1 MKDLDSVP
9 RRTARGIMREA
20 IRRGL
25 GPGDSL
31 PPEPALLSY
40 FGVARGSL
48 REAMRVLSF
57 LGALDI
63 RTGPGGGIR
72 LSVPGPRVVGSA
84 LAIALQFRG
93 ATLATLSEART
104 VLLPAMAS
112 LAAQR
117 RSELDLIALEASVDR
132 MRLVTTDEEAL
143 AERERLIRIIAE
155 AAGNPAL
162 TLLGQSL
169 LWMSGT
175 VPTAASASVVDGL
188 ADRSELIVEAI
199 RRRDGDEAS
208 RLLAAGIRFTR
219 SEIERQDPEIMSRP
233 IVWSDIDER
242 PDPLEL
248 EELAWT

>member
-1 MKDLDSVP
+1 MKDIDSVP

-20 IRRGL
+20 TRRGL

-31 PPEPALLSY
+31 PPEPSLLTY

-63 RTGPGGGIR
+63 RSGPGGGIR

-117 RSELDLIALEASVDR
+117 RSEHDLIALDACVDR
-132 MRLVTTDEEAL
+132 MRLVATEEEAL
-143 AERERLIRIIAE
+143 AERERFVRIIAE

-162 TLLGQSL
+162 TLLAQSL

-175 VPTAASASVVDGL
+175 VPAEVSASVVDGL
-188 ADRSELIVEAI
+188 ADATELIVEAI
-199 RRRDGDEAS
+199 RRRDGDEAA
-208 RLLAAGIRFTR
+208 RLLDAGIRFTR

-233 IVWSDIDER
+233 IVWSDIDEL